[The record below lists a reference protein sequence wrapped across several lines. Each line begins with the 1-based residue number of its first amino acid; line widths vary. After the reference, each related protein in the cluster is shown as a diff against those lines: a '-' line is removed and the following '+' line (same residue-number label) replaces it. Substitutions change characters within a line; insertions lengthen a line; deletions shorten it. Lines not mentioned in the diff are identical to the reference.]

1 MRSSVRVAADRV
13 VGTVT
18 AKTADTITVDQAR
31 RHRPS
36 RSTSSAETEYRVA
49 GAGDDA
55 DLGDVTVDMGIAV
68 QGRTRDDGS
77 IDASV
82 VTAGTGRGF
91 GRGEFGF
98 GDGWGGPGRHGDDG
112 SNDDD
117 EGTATPTPSPTA
129 AP

>member
-1 MRSSVRVAADRV
+1 M
-13 VGTVT
+13 GTVT
-18 AKTADTITVDQAR
+18 AKTADTITVTKRR
-31 RHRPS
+31 RHDRHGPCLG
-36 RSTSSAETEYRVA
+36 RDRVPRR

-91 GRGEFGF
+91 GHGEFGV
-98 GDGWGGPGRHGDDG
+98 GDGWGGPGRHGGDG
-112 SNDDD
+112 ANDDD
-117 EGTATPTPSPTA
+117 DGAATPTPSPTA